1 MQGTYE
7 YTRDNHRLP
16 ACWKTENDACEPHFH
31 SNIEVLYVLK
41 GQIRA
46 ALNGR
51 PALVGEGEFLISP
64 SYTVHYYQ
72 TEAYSYAYVLTIP
85 TEAIPSYK
93 SFLSKKTFANCCCK
107 DRSGGEMRH
116 CLEALN
122 RLTLEGEEESIR
134 RLNTIKGYVYV
145 LFGLM
150 LEESGVQDVSENQNT
165 SLAKDILTYLQ
176 AHYQGDLTLEAL
188 AQTFGY
194 SKSRFSHLFHEYFG
208 SGISEYVN
216 TLRCKAAAEA
226 LARHEVSMVEIA
238 MGVGFES
245 ARTFYRA
252 FKRCYG
258 MTPSQYASRHT
269 AGKVYRPG
277 AAGGKSIFG

>member
-1 MQGTYE
+1 M
-7 YTRDNHRLP
+7 
-16 ACWKTENDACEPHFH
+16 
-31 SNIEVLYVLK
+31 
-41 GQIRA
+41 
-46 ALNGR
+46 
-51 PALVGEGEFLISP
+51 EGEHSSGTEKRIHTGISGRK
-64 SYTVHYYQ
+64 SRQALSCLLYT
-72 TEAYSYAYVLTIP
+72 S
-85 TEAIPSYK
+85 
-93 SFLSKKTFANCCCK
+93 
-107 DRSGGEMRH
+107 
-116 CLEALN
+116 
-122 RLTLEGEEESIR
+122 
-134 RLNTIKGYVYV
+134 
-145 LFGLM
+145 
-150 LEESGVQDVSENQNT
+150 
-165 SLAKDILTYLQ
+165 
-176 AHYQGDLTLEAL
+176 
-188 AQTFGY
+188 FGY

-269 AGKVYRPG
+269 AGKVYRTG